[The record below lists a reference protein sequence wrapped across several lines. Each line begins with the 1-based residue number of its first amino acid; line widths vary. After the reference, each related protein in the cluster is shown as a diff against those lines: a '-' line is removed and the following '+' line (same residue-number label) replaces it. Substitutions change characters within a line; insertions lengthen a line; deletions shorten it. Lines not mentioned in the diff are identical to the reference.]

1 MKITIES
8 ETLNAT
14 TEDFDTA
21 IEILQMLAAKNGQIV
36 NVIKSKKTGSN
47 PLKQS
52 DADIDPGF
60 FQREEHELSRPSFS
74 GSI

>member
-36 NVIKSKKTGSN
+36 HRLLGGAQPREQNK
-47 PLKQS
+47 
-52 DADIDPGF
+52 PGNR
-60 FQREEHELSRPSFS
+60 QAAVRVQL
-74 GSI
+74 